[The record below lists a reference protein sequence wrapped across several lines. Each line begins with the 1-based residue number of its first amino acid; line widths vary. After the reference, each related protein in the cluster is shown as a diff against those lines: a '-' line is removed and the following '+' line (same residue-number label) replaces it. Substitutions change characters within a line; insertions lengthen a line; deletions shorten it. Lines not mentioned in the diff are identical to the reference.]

1 MLNRHSVEWGHARR
15 SRESRQQL
23 VVQQRHLHHCSQE
36 GKGTQII
43 VQTGPSY
50 KSVTTYLEHAKKIPL
65 ATQPRKT
72 LIGKKPVSLQ
82 SIETGVST
90 FHTNPYHLPSLTFSQ
105 TIFWHMGQKKEKSR
119 GSFTIPPPYPPLLAD
134 SCLALLLL
142 RPLGYR
148 LR

>member
-1 MLNRHSVEWGHARR
+1 MGAMHGGLGKVASNWQSSKDIYITARNRE
-15 SRESRQQL
+15 REP
-23 VVQQRHLHHCSQE
+23 
-36 GKGTQII
+36 QII
-43 VQTGPSY
+43 VQKGPSY

-72 LIGKKPVSLQ
+72 LIGKKTVSLL

-105 TIFWHMGQKKEKSR
+105 NNLLAHGTEKGKISR
-119 GSFTIPPPYPPLLAD
+119 FVYDAPPSPPLLAD

-142 RPLGYR
+142 CRLGYR